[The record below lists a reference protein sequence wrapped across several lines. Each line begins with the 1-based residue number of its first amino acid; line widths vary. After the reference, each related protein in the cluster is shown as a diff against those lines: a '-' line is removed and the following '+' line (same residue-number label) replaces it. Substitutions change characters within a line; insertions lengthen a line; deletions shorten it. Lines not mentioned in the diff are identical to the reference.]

1 MKKLIRGVKGVEN
14 IYTQENFPKF
24 SVFFFKICGIRIRFS
39 ILCRS
44 LLWNSKSTFLHS
56 RASSKKSV
64 KAKVILDWKHLE
76 QILKRHW
83 SVLKI
88 LRIDYVPNQHWICVG
103 WIFFQSKDVIVF
115 ISGGVTYEESFHI
128 YRLNKELQ
136 DQSRIVIGG
145 NIIHNSRSFLNDI
158 LYHRNRSS

>member
-14 IYTQENFPKF
+14 IYTQENFENF
-24 SVFFFKICGIRIRFS
+24 HFFFFKFCS
-39 ILCRS
+39 ILNIRS

-56 RASSKKSV
+56 RASLKKSV

-76 QILKRHW
+76 RILKRHW
-83 SVLKI
+83 SVLI
-88 LRIDYVPNQHWICVG
+88 NLRIEHVPNKHWICVG

>member
-14 IYTQENFPKF
+14 IYTQENFPFVHDIFEISWDKILNVL
-24 SVFFFKICGIRIRFS
+24 SV
-39 ILCRS
+39 
-44 LLWNSKSTFLHS
+44 T
-56 RASSKKSV
+56 SV
-64 KAKVILDWKHLE
+64 KFQKHIPSFKSLIEKVCQGKSDPRLKTFGANPQTPLVSIYEFKDRARTEQHL
-76 QILKRHW
+76 
-83 SVLKI
+83 
-88 LRIDYVPNQHWICVG
+88 ICVG
-103 WIFFQSKDVIVF
+103 WVYFQSKDVIVF